1 MKISKPVAVNSALGV
16 VIVGAIVGGVLILNP
31 FSAASA
37 DDATQLTTT
46 VQQGVVSSAI
56 TASGQIAAKS
66 EVSADFATSGTI
78 ASVRVAI
85 GDTVKKGDVIGTL
98 ETDDLDDAVS
108 DAAGDYSDAVSAT
121 SSANADIATAKKNAK
136 STDPSVSGNAAQE
149 LSSAKSQ
156 LSNAED
162 QRDQAADTLADAKE
176 ALAGATLKAPISGLV
191 IAVDGSVGGTAGSS
205 AGAESTGFATIADVS
220 AMTMTANIAEAD
232 IALVDKGQVA
242 TVTFPALEDVTA
254 TATVTSVAPTATA
267 TNSVVTYATVIT
279 LDEIPDG
286 LRLGQTAE
294 VSITTESSA
303 DDALYLPTAAIT
315 TATDGTSTVD
325 VVGDDGETTTT
336 TVTLGVVGDQG
347 TEILTGVE
355 AGQTVV
361 LGEVSTSSTTEE
373 TTDQQGGFGGG
384 TGTFPGGGTPPTGG
398 FTGGNR

>member
-1 MKISKPVAVNSALGV
+1 MKIPKPVLINSALGV

-31 FSAASA
+31 FASASA

-78 ASVRVAI
+78 ASVRVTI

-108 DAAGDYSDAVSAT
+108 DASGDYSDALSAI
-121 SSANADIATAKKNAK
+121 SSANSDIATAKKNAK

-149 LSSAKSQ
+149 LSSARSQ

-176 ALAGATLKAPISGLV
+176 ALAGATLKAPITGLV
-191 IAVDGSVGGTAGSS
+191 IAVSGSVGGTSGS
-205 AGAESTGFATIADVS
+205 AGGTESTGFATIADVS

-242 TVTFPALEDVTA
+242 DVTFPALEDVTA

-267 TNSVVTYATVIT
+267 SNSVVTYATVIT

-347 TEILTGVE
+347 TEILTGLE
-355 AGQTVV
+355 LGQTVV
-361 LGEVSTSSTTEE
+361 LGTVSATTTEE
-373 TTDQQGGFGGG
+373 TTTDQQGGFGGD
-384 TGTFPGGGTPPTGG
+384 TGGGGFGGGTPPTGG
-398 FTGGNR
+398 FPGGN